1 MGGAIERKEAGLG
14 GPFPLRFPVG
24 KTTAFI
30 LAAALTPLW
39 STVSQL
45 RTPALQQF
53 YSGTY
58 WMSFRDSYH
67 TGRDGQPVTVVYPIQ
82 IEQGPL
88 GPSLAT
94 VEDADRLPERL
105 RVEDRAVNPKLFHA
119 WLRDQVYHGS
129 ALNIYGFLVAA
140 VTITFLVLLM
150 VGANVDRRRRLSA
163 LEGAHRRGTKGV
175 SWQNFNRAELGPLWL
190 LWMILFWR
198 GRLHAPKMRQ
208 AMERGRRYAAA
219 PACYQAAA
227 GNTAK
232 LLRFCGLRWPG
243 AEGPGVCIEIGKAA
257 RIVISEEL
265 LAYHLNIFGGT
276 GRGKSTIVRN
286 LLLQIRARGET
297 FVVNDPK
304 REFYRELYR
313 PGIDWAI
320 DPRLEECPYV
330 AIEDEAADEL
340 EAESWAT
347 SFFPDQVRSNPFFVD
362 KPRAI
367 FAYLMSRYSAQN
379 APLDMATCSRLG
391 EWLAA
396 GEGEILRR
404 VKGSEF
410 YKDLN
415 RGGNSGEIVV
425 SDMSQSLYATLSKV
439 ARVMRMMPASPEGRR
454 RFSVKEWAK
463 KREGCIFLCSE
474 PLTQAAV
481 MRIHAPIADMAILH
495 TQAEVRDR
503 DVPRVWFVLDEVAT
517 MGRIGQLESGMT
529 KQRASGN
536 PIVLGCHDLPQLEE
550 RYGEKGAETIT
561 GQAFTNIVLGS
572 GSEKEAG
579 HIERMIGHEEIDRV
593 TENRPWHLM
602 LFNKGH
608 RARSITNQVTTT
620 APVTA
625 AEIKALPRFEG
636 YALQEGRVLH
646 FGLRRP
652 NKESVQITEPVERII
667 PPLVFAEQELEM
679 ENENFVVCPVDD
691 PQSEPFLFFGD
702 LLKEQDE
709 AEPVASYLQ
718 C

>member
-1 MGGAIERKEAGLG
+1 MGGTTERKEAGLG

-24 KTTAFI
+24 KLSAF
-30 LAAALTPLW
+30 LVAAAVVPLW
-39 STVSQL
+39 WAVGEM

-53 YSGTY
+53 YAGTY
-58 WMSFRDSYH
+58 WASLRDSYH
-67 TGRDGQPVTVVYPIQ
+67 TGRDGQPVTVVYSIRM
-82 IEQGPL
+82 EQGPL

-94 VEDADRLPERL
+94 VDEAERFPDRLRTE
-105 RVEDRAVNPKLFHA
+105 ERAVNPRLFHA
-119 WLRDQVYHGS
+119 WLREQVYHGGS
-129 ALNIYGFLVAA
+129 SLSIYAFP
-140 VTITFLVLLM
+140 VTAIAITCLVLLLM
-150 VGANVDRRRRLSA
+150 GANVDRRRRLSA

-175 SWQNFNRAELGPLWL
+175 TWRSFNRAELGPLWL

-198 GRLHAPKMRQ
+198 ARLNSPKVRD
-208 AMERGRRYAAA
+208 AMQRGRRYSAT

-227 GNTAK
+227 GTK
-232 LLRFCGLRWPG
+232 GKVLRFCGVRWPG
-243 AEGPGVCIEIGKAA
+243 AEGPGICIEIGRAA
-257 RIVISEEL
+257 RVVISEEL
-265 LAYHLNIFGGT
+265 LSYHLNIFGGT

-286 LLLQIRARGET
+286 LLLQIRERGET
-297 FVVNDPK
+297 FVVHDPK
-304 REFYRELYR
+304 REFFREFYRL
-313 PGIDWAI
+313 GIDWAI
-320 DPRLEECPYV
+320 DPRLEECPYW

-347 SFFPDQVRSNPFFVD
+347 SFFPAEVRSNPFFVD

-379 APLDMATCSRLG
+379 APLDMATCARLG

-415 RGGNSGEIVV
+415 RGGNSDEIVV
-425 SDMSQSLYATLSKV
+425 SDMSQSLYATLSKI
-439 ARVMRMMPASPEGRR
+439 ARVMRMLPAGPEGRR
-454 RFSVKEWAK
+454 RFAVKEWAQQ
-463 KREGCIFLCSE
+463 RAGCIFLCSE

-517 MGRIGQLESGMT
+517 MGRIGQLEGGMT
-529 KQRASGN
+529 KQRSSGN

-550 RYGEKGAETIT
+550 RYGSNGAQTIT
-561 GQAFTNIVLGS
+561 AQAYTNIVLGT
-572 GSEKEAG
+572 GSEKEAA

-608 RARSITNQVTTT
+608 RARSITNQVTST

-646 FGLRRP
+646 FRLRRP
-652 NKESVQITEPVERII
+652 NKEAVMMTEPVERII
-667 PPLVFAEQELEM
+667 PPLVF
-679 ENENFVVCPVDD
+679 NEPSEGVDTQALVVCAVDD
-691 PQSEPFLFFGD
+691 QQPQPFRFFGE
-702 LLKEQDE
+702 LLKEQNE
-709 AEPVASYLQ
+709 VETVAR
-718 C
+718 